1 MSHPTLIAALQ
12 HQAQAKPAAAALR
25 VKRYGVWET
34 TSWRGWQE
42 YVRQLAGGLHR
53 LGLEPGGVLAILGQ
67 NAPEWVTSELAAQTL
82 GALPMGIYAD
92 AMPEEVGYFLEFS
105 EAQGVVVS
113 DEEQLDK
120 VLPHLH
126 RLRFVLVWKEA
137 GMSRYWGE
145 KILPFSRA
153 LEAGQDPSARSA
165 VEAALGRV
173 GPDTIALLAP
183 TSGTTARSKLAMLTH
198 AQLIAGLEAVDHVL
212 RLTGKEWVFSYLPL
226 PWIGEQMLTVVRGVV
241 DGIVL
246 HFPED
251 PVTVREDI
259 KEVQPDFYL
268 APARLWEDAAA
279 LIRSRM
285 EDADRIKRAVY
296 RWGLGVLLEA
306 AQREF
311 RGEPVGLG
319 LDLARALAYPLV
331 ARPLRA
337 RIGLAACRV
346 AVTGGA
352 PLGPEVFTFFRALGI
367 DIRQV
372 YGQSETAATSCGHLP
387 GDSPPE
393 TVGKP
398 LGHTQVRI
406 SPEGE
411 VQVKGKQVFVGYFKN
426 EAATRGSFTEDG
438 WFRTG
443 DAGFFNERGHLV
455 LLGRLKEVGALAD
468 GTRFAPQFLEN
479 RLKYSPY
486 IREAVILGHGQPFV
500 TALIELDP
508 ANTENWARKRGII
521 FSTYQSLTANPA
533 VYELIA
539 KEIAMAC
546 ESLPDSLRVR
556 RFALLPKELHA
567 DDGEIT
573 RTRKV
578 KRGVVE
584 SRYGALLEALYD
596 GSKLVRLSLPIRY
609 LEGQGL
615 FEAEVQIADV
625 GAEVQPSSPKVGA

>member
-1 MSHPTLIAALQ
+1 MGKDTLIAALR
-12 HQAQAKPAAAALR
+12 HQARTKPRAPALR

-34 TSWRGWQE
+34 TSWSGLWEEVQR
-42 YVRQLAGGLHR
+42 LAGGLRR

-67 NAPEWVTSELAAQTL
+67 NAPEWVAAELAAQAL
-82 GALPMGIYAD
+82 GAMPMGIYAD

-105 EAQGVVVS
+105 EAQGIVLS

-120 VLPHLH
+120 VLPHLDK
-126 RLRFVLVWKEA
+126 LRFVLVWEEA
-137 GMSRYWGE
+137 GMSKYWGE

-153 LEAGQDPSARSA
+153 LEVGQAPTARQA
-165 VEAALGRV
+165 VEAALERV
-173 GPDTIALLAP
+173 RPDTLALLAP

-198 AQLIAGLEAVDHVL
+198 AQLIAGLEAVGEVL
-212 RLTGKEWVFSYLPL
+212 QLTGKEWVFSYLPL

-241 DGIVL
+241 DGLVL

-251 PVTVREDI
+251 AITVREDI

-268 APARLWEDAAA
+268 APARLWEDMAA

-285 EDADRIKRAVY
+285 EDADRVKKAVY
-296 RWGLGVLLEA
+296 RWGIGVLLEA

-311 RGEPVGLG
+311 RREPVGLG

-337 RIGLAACRV
+337 RMGLAACRV

-352 PLGPEVFTFFRALGI
+352 PLGPEVFTFFRALGV

-387 GDSPPE
+387 GDAPPE

-398 LGHTQVRI
+398 LRNTQVRI

-411 VQVKGKQVFVGYFKN
+411 IQVRGKQVFAGYFKN
-426 EAATRGSFTEDG
+426 ETATRESFTEDG

-486 IREAVILGHGQPFV
+486 IREAVVIGHGKPFV
-500 TALIELDP
+500 TALVELDP
-508 ANTENWARKRGII
+508 ENTQNWARKRGLA
-521 FSTYQSLTANPA
+521 FSTYQSLTASEA
-533 VYELIA
+533 VYGLIA

-546 ESLPDSLRVR
+546 ESLPEALRVR
-556 RFALLPKELHA
+556 RFAILPKELHA
-567 DDGEIT
+567 DDEEVT

-584 SRYGALLEALYD
+584 SRYRALLEALYD
-596 GSKLVRLSLPIRY
+596 GSRSVQLSLPIRY
-609 LEGQGL
+609 LEGQGTL
-615 FEAEVQIADV
+615 EALVYIADV
-625 GAEVQPSSPKVGA
+625 GVSFPSSPKVGA

>member
-1 MSHPTLIAALQ
+1 MSKDTLVAALR
-12 HQAQAKPAAAALR
+12 HQAHTKPKAPALR

-34 TSWRGWQE
+34 TSWSGLWEDVQR
-42 YVRQLAGGLHR
+42 LAGGLHR

-82 GALPMGIYAD
+82 GAMPMGIYAD

-105 EAQGVVVS
+105 QAQGVVIS

-120 VLPHLH
+120 VLPHLE
-126 RLRFVLVWKEA
+126 RLRFVLVWEEA
-137 GMSRYWGE
+137 GMGKYWGE
-145 KILPFSRA
+145 KILPYSQA
-153 LEAGQDPSARSA
+153 LEGGADPLARQA
-165 VEAALGRV
+165 VEAASARIK
-173 GPDTIALLAP
+173 PDTIALLAP

-198 AQLIAGLEAVDHVL
+198 AQLLAGLEAVDDVL

-226 PWIGEQMLTVVRGVV
+226 PWIGEQMLTVVRGVA

-246 HFPED
+246 HFPEEAL
-251 PVTVREDI
+251 TVREDI

-285 EDADRIKRAVY
+285 EDADRVKKAVY
-296 RWGLGVLLEA
+296 RWGMGILLEA

-311 RGEPVGLG
+311 RREPVGLG

-337 RIGLAACRV
+337 RMGLAACRV

-352 PLGPEVFTFFRALGI
+352 PLGPEVFTFFRALGV

-387 GDSPPE
+387 GDAPPE

-398 LGHTQVRI
+398 LGTTQVRI

-411 VQVKGKQVFVGYFKN
+411 IQVKGKQVFAGYFKN
-426 EAATRGSFTEDG
+426 EAATRESFTEDG

-486 IREAVILGHGQPFV
+486 IREAVVIGHGKPFV

-508 ANTENWARKRGII
+508 GNTENWARKRGIV
-521 FSTYQSLTANPA
+521 FSTYQSLAANEA

-539 KEIAMAC
+539 NEIRMAC
-546 ESLPDSLRVR
+546 ESLPEALRVR
-556 RFALLPKELHA
+556 RFAILPKELHA
-567 DDGEIT
+567 DDEEIT

-596 GSKLVRLSLPIRY
+596 GSRSVHLSLPIRY
-609 LEGQGL
+609 LEGQGTL
-615 FEAEVQIADV
+615 EALVQIADIGV
-625 GAEVQPSSPKVGA
+625 PLPSSLKVGA